1 MRENICVGIV
11 AVGGDDMAREIIVEE
26 SSLETVGVVVY
37 YALYIVPSRS
47 YILPLPHLQDDIPH
61 RPKQPL
67 AMNIMDLNKQEYGVV
82 NKEEWLGI
90 SLE

>member
-11 AVGGDDMAREIIVEE
+11 AVGGGRLSWRNIGGSYGNLPSTIV
-26 SSLETVGVVVY
+26 L
-37 YALYIVPSRS
+37 SRS
-47 YILPLPHLQDDIPH
+47 YILPSLHLQGNILH
-61 RPKQPL
+61 RPKLPL

-82 NKEEWLGI
+82 NKEEWLRI